1 LAGSKQRH
9 NGIVYSA
16 GAQMKHIRSL
26 LAQSLLW
33 IILPL
38 SMVVISIILAGTFT
52 YQQIVA
58 SLLIDRDRQLAT
70 LSATRVSQALNGYA
84 LSLQTFSQQALPYS
98 AIDMLAEV
106 KLDPP
111 EEIKANFNAGVILVD
126 KYGQV
131 LTSTPTIIDPLGTSV
146 DQQNFFS
153 SVRENKK
160 ATFSDVLV
168 DKRTGQ
174 DMVVIAMPVLDNQGQ
189 FKGALLGAIHLH
201 TTPLSDPI
209 LKLSVGD
216 EGFAYMVDSQ
226 GRAVFHPDPYE
237 VGLDFSDREAV
248 ARVIAGE
255 TGGLLWESPEGERLV
270 QGFAP
275 VEGTSWGLIVRE
287 PWEAVIEPIQH
298 FEAAAGG
305 AIVLTLIIAALLLW
319 RGTLRITSPIRSLV
333 AQTRKLAEGEKIE
346 PIPPSGLLEVD
357 MLGQA
362 FDQMA
367 ARITSYRAG
376 LRRYVGAIT
385 TSQEE
390 ERKRIARELHDE
402 TVQNLVAILR
412 RIELLQTHEANPEDL
427 KRLRE
432 LQDTVEET
440 LRGVRQIS
448 RDLRPLALEDLGF
461 IPALQTQVNMAQE
474 GGLQVQLT
482 VQGQPCKLLPDQE
495 LALYR
500 IAQEALTNARKH
512 AKATRIDITLLF
524 KSEFVQL
531 EIVDNGVGFSVPPSL
546 TELAHHDNFGLLGI
560 QERVWSVGGS
570 LEISSSLG
578 EGTRLNIQ
586 VPQNNEKPTNE
597 SNFPD

>member
-1 LAGSKQRH
+1 MMNRF
-9 NGIVYSA
+9 
-16 GAQMKHIRSL
+16 RSI

-38 SMVVISIILAGTFT
+38 SLVIVSIILAGTFT

-70 LSATRVSQALNGYA
+70 LSATRVSQTLNGYA
-84 LSLQTFSQQALPYS
+84 VSLQTFSQQALPYRTL
-98 AIDMLAEV
+98 DFLAEV
-106 KLDPP
+106 ELDPSS
-111 EEIKANFNAGVILVD
+111 EIKTFFNAGILLVD

-131 LTSTPTIIDPLGTSV
+131 LTSTPSNINPLGTSV
-146 DQQNFFS
+146 DQQRFFLH
-153 SVRENKK
+153 VREDKK
-160 ATFSDVLV
+160 ATFSDVLF

-174 DMVVIAMPVLDNQGQ
+174 DMVVIAVPVLDDQDE
-189 FKGALLGAIHLH
+189 FRGAMLGVIHLH

-226 GRAVFHPDPYE
+226 GRAIFHPDPYQ
-237 VGLDFSDREAV
+237 VGLDFSNREAV
-248 ARVIAGE
+248 SKVIVGE
-255 TGGLLWESPEGERLV
+255 TGGLLWKSPSGERLV

-275 VEGTSWGLIVRE
+275 VEGTSWGLIIRE

-298 FEAAAGG
+298 FVAAAG
-305 AIVLTLIIAALLLW
+305 AAVALTLIIAAFLLW
-319 RGTLRITSPIRSLV
+319 RGTRRITSPIRSLV
-333 AQTRKLAEGEKIE
+333 AQTRRLTEGEKIE

-367 ARITSYRAG
+367 ANIISYRAG

-390 ERKRIARELHDE
+390 ERRRIARELHDE

-412 RIELLQTHEANPEDL
+412 RIELLQTHETSPEDL
-427 KRLRE
+427 KRLTQ
-432 LQDTVEET
+432 LQDMVEET

-461 IPALQTQVNMAQE
+461 IPALQAQVNMAQE
-474 GGLQVQLT
+474 DGVQVQLI
-482 VQGQPCKLLPDQE
+482 VQGQASKLLPDQE

-512 AKATRIDITLLF
+512 AKATNIEIRLVF
-524 KSEFVQL
+524 ENEYVQL
-531 EIVDNGVGFSVPPSL
+531 ELIDNGVGFTVPASL
-546 TELAHHDNFGLLGI
+546 TELAQHGNFGLLGI
-560 QERVWSVGGS
+560 QERVWSVDGS
-570 LEISSSLG
+570 LEIASSPG
-578 EGTRLNIQ
+578 KGTHLLVK
-586 VPQNNEKPTNE
+586 VPKNHKGSTNKP
-597 SNFPD
+597 NFSG

>member
-1 LAGSKQRH
+1 M
-9 NGIVYSA
+9 
-16 GAQMKHIRSL
+16 MKPFRSL

-38 SMVVISIILAGTFT
+38 SLVVISIILAGTFT

-70 LSATRVSQALNGYA
+70 LSATRVSQAFHGYA
-84 LSLQTFSQQALPYS
+84 LSLQTFSEQALPDS
-98 AIDMLAEV
+98 ALDFMAEV

-111 EEIKANFNAGVILVD
+111 EEIKTNFNAGIILVD

-131 LTSTPTIIDPLGTSV
+131 LTSTPSIVKPLGAFV
-146 DQQNFFS
+146 DQQFFFMR
-153 SVRENKK
+153 VREEKK
-160 ATFSDVLV
+160 TTFSDVLV

-174 DMVVIAMPVLDNQGQ
+174 DMVVIALPILDDQGE
-189 FKGALLGAIHLH
+189 FKGALLGTIHLH
-201 TTPLSDPI
+201 TTPLIDPI

-226 GRAVFHPDPYE
+226 GWAIFHPDPYE
-237 VGLDFSDREAV
+237 VGSDFSSREAV
-248 ARVIAGE
+248 AKVIAGE
-255 TGGLLWESPEGERLV
+255 AGGLLWESPSGERLV

-275 VEGTSWGLIVRE
+275 VEGIGWGLIVRE
-287 PWEAVIEPIQH
+287 PWEAVIEPVRH
-298 FEAAAGG
+298 FETVAVIAVGFA
-305 AIVLTLIIAALLLW
+305 LLITALLLW
-319 RGTLRITSPIRSLV
+319 RGTLRITSPIHSLV
-333 AQTRKLAEGEKIE
+333 TQTRKLAEGEKIE

-367 ARITSYRAG
+367 ARIHSYRVG

-385 TSQEE
+385 SSQEE

-412 RIELLQTHEANPEDL
+412 RIELLQTHESNSEDL
-427 KRLRE
+427 GRLKE

-440 LRGVRQIS
+440 LYGVRQIS

-461 IPALQTQVNMAQE
+461 IPALQAQVASAQE
-474 GGLQVQLT
+474 DGLQVQLT
-482 VQGQPCKLLPDQE
+482 VRGQPDKLPPHQE

-500 IAQEALTNARKH
+500 IAQEAINNARKH
-512 AKATRIDITLLF
+512 AQATRIEVTLVF
-524 KSEFVQL
+524 EINFVQL
-531 EIVDNGVGFSVPPSL
+531 RISDNGAGFSLSSSL
-546 TELAHHDNFGLLGI
+546 SEFAQHGSFRLLGI
-560 QERVWSVGGS
+560 QERVWSVDGT
-570 LEISSSLG
+570 LDITSSP
-578 EGTRLNIQ
+578 EKGTRLHVNIPRNHELSTQ
-586 VPQNNEKPTNE
+586 
-597 SNFPD
+597 

>member
-1 LAGSKQRH
+1 M
-9 NGIVYSA
+9 
-16 GAQMKHIRSL
+16 MKPFRSL

-52 YQQIVA
+52 YQRIVA

-70 LSATRVSQALNGYA
+70 LSATRVSQTLHGYA
-84 LSLQTFSQQALPYS
+84 LSLQTFSEQALPYS
-98 AIDMLAEV
+98 ALDFLGDI

-111 EEIKANFNAGVILVD
+111 SEIKNYFNAGILLVD

-131 LTSTPTIIDPLGTSV
+131 LTSAPSIIDPLGASV
-146 DQQNFFS
+146 DEQSFFS
-153 SVRENKK
+153 HVREEKK
-160 ATFSDVLV
+160 TTFSDVLV

-174 DMVVIAMPVLDNQGQ
+174 DMVVIAVPILDDQAE
-189 FKGALLGAIHLH
+189 FKGALLGTIHLH

-216 EGFAYMVDSQ
+216 EGFAYLVDSR
-226 GRAVFHPDPYE
+226 GRAIFHPDPLE
-237 VGLDFSDREAV
+237 VGLDFSNRDAV

-255 TGGLLWESPEGERLV
+255 TGGLLWESPSGERLV

-275 VEGTSWGLIVRE
+275 VEGTGWGLIVRE
-287 PWEAVIEPIQH
+287 PWEAVIEPVQH
-298 FEAAAGG
+298 FETVAGI
-305 AIVLTLIIAALLLW
+305 AVAFALLITALLLW

-333 AQTRKLAEGEKIE
+333 AQTRKLAEGETIE

-367 ARITSYRAG
+367 ARIHSYRLG

-385 TSQEE
+385 SSQEE

-412 RIELLQTHEANPEDL
+412 RIELLQTNESNPEDL
-427 KRLRE
+427 KRLKE

-461 IPALQTQVNMAQE
+461 IPALQAQVTSAQVD
-474 GGLQVQLT
+474 GLQVQLT
-482 VQGQPCKLLPDQE
+482 VRGQPDKLPPDQE

-500 IAQEALTNARKH
+500 IAQEALTNAHRH
-512 AKATRIDITLLF
+512 AQATQIDTLLLF
-524 KSEFVQL
+524 EDESVEL
-531 EIVDNGVGFSVPPSL
+531 EIVDNGVGFNIPPSL
-546 TELAHHDNFGLLGI
+546 TEMAQRGSFGLLGI
-560 QERVWSVGGS
+560 QERVWSVGGT
-570 LEISSSLG
+570 LDIVSSP
-578 EGTRLNIQ
+578 EKGTRLHIK
-586 VPQNNEKPTNE
+586 VPRNREYPTHQ
-597 SNFPD
+597 SGLL

>member
-1 LAGSKQRH
+1 M
-9 NGIVYSA
+9 
-16 GAQMKHIRSL
+16 MKPFRSL

-38 SMVVISIILAGTFT
+38 SLIVIGIILAGTFT
-52 YQQIVA
+52 YQRIVA

-70 LSATRVSQALNGYA
+70 LSATRVSQTLHGYA
-84 LSLQTFSQQALPYS
+84 LSLQTFSEQALPYS
-98 AIDMLAEV
+98 ALDFLAEV

-111 EEIKANFNAGVILVD
+111 AEIKTYFNAGVILVD

-131 LTSTPTIIDPLGTSV
+131 LTSTPSITDPLGASV
-146 DQQNFFS
+146 DQQHFFVR
-153 SVRENKK
+153 VREDKK
-160 ATFSDVLV
+160 TIFSDVLV

-174 DMVVIAMPVLDNQGQ
+174 DMVVIAVPILDDLGE
-189 FKGALLGAIHLH
+189 FKGALLGTIHLH

-226 GRAVFHPDPYE
+226 GRAIFHPDPYE
-237 VGLDFSDREAV
+237 VGLDFSNREAV
-248 ARVIAGE
+248 TRVIAGE
-255 TGGLLWESPEGERLV
+255 AGGLLWESPSGERLV

-275 VEGTSWGLIVRE
+275 VEGTGWGLIVRE
-287 PWEAVIEPIQH
+287 PWESVIEPVRH
-298 FEAAAGG
+298 FETVAGAAVAF
-305 AIVLTLIIAALLLW
+305 ALLITALLLW

-333 AQTRKLAEGEKIE
+333 TQTRKLAEGETIE
-346 PIPPSGLLEVD
+346 PVPPSGLLEVD

-367 ARITSYRAG
+367 AKIHSYRVG

-385 TSQEE
+385 SSQEE

-412 RIELLQTHEANPEDL
+412 RIELLQTQESNPEDL
-427 KRLRE
+427 KRLKE
-432 LQDTVEET
+432 LQDSVEET

-461 IPALQTQVNMAQE
+461 IPALQAQVNSAQE
-474 GGLQVQLT
+474 NGLQVRLT
-482 VQGQPCKLLPDQE
+482 VQGQPDKLHPDQE

-500 IAQEALTNARKH
+500 IAQEAINNARKH
-512 AKATRIDITLLF
+512 AQATNIEVTLVF
-524 KSEFVQL
+524 ENKFVHL
-531 EIVDNGVGFSVPPSL
+531 KIFDNGVGFSLPSSL
-546 TELAHHDNFGLLGI
+546 SELAQRGNFGLLGI
-560 QERVWSVGGS
+560 QERVWSVDGT
-570 LEISSSLG
+570 LDITSSP
-578 EGTRLNIQ
+578 EKGTRLYVKIPINH
-586 VPQNNEKPTNE
+586 KHPTQ
-597 SNFPD
+597 

>member
-1 LAGSKQRH
+1 M
-9 NGIVYSA
+9 
-16 GAQMKHIRSL
+16 MKPFRSI

-38 SMVVISIILAGTFT
+38 SLVVISIILAGTFT
-52 YQQIVA
+52 YQRIVA

-70 LSATRVSQALNGYA
+70 LSATRVSQALHGYA
-84 LSLQTFSQQALPYS
+84 LSLQTFSEQALPFS
-98 AIDMLAEV
+98 ALDFLAEV

-111 EEIKANFNAGVILVD
+111 TEIKTYFNAGVILVD

-131 LTSTPTIIDPLGTSV
+131 LTSTPSIVEPLGVSV
-146 DQQNFFS
+146 DQQDFFLR
-153 SVRENKK
+153 VREDKK
-160 ATFSDVLV
+160 TTFSDVLV

-174 DMVVIAMPVLDNQGQ
+174 DMVIFAVPILDDQGQ
-189 FKGALLGAIHLH
+189 FKGALLGTIHLH

-226 GRAVFHPDPYE
+226 GRAIFHPDPYE
-237 VGLDFSDREAV
+237 VGLDFSNREAV
-248 ARVIAGE
+248 AKVIAGE
-255 TGGLLWESPEGERLV
+255 AGGLLWESPSGERLV

-275 VEGTSWGLIVRE
+275 VEGTGWGLIVRE
-287 PWEAVIEPIQH
+287 PWEAVIEPIRS
-298 FEAAAGG
+298 FETVAGI
-305 AIVLTLIIAALLLW
+305 AVAFTLLVTALLLW

-333 AQTRKLAEGEKIE
+333 TQTRKLGEGEKIE
-346 PIPPSGLLEVD
+346 PIAASGLLEVD

-367 ARITSYRAG
+367 ARIHSYRVG

-385 TSQEE
+385 SSQEE

-412 RIELLQTHEANPEDL
+412 RIELLQTHESNPENL
-427 KRLRE
+427 KRLKD

-461 IPALQTQVNMAQE
+461 IPALQAQATSAQE
-474 GGLQVQLT
+474 DGLQVQLT
-482 VQGQPCKLLPDQE
+482 VRGQPDKLPPDQE

-500 IAQEALTNARKH
+500 IAQEAINNARKH
-512 AKATRIDITLLF
+512 SQATRIEVMLVF
-524 KSEFVQL
+524 ENHFVHL
-531 EIVDNGVGFSVPPSL
+531 RISDNGVGFSLPSSL
-546 TELAHHDNFGLLGI
+546 TELAQRGNFGLLGI
-560 QERVWSVGGS
+560 QERVWSVDGT
-570 LEISSSLG
+570 LDITSSP
-578 EGTRLNIQ
+578 EKGTRLHVKIPRNH
-586 VPQNNEKPTNE
+586 KHPTQ
-597 SNFPD
+597 